1 MEKLNTPL
9 VKVIQRNQI
18 PSPPPD
24 FIENLKNKKVI
35 AVVGSGLSIAVGGP
49 SWENLLFNLVGQACE
64 IHPEASGI
72 IKDAFILVQNKQYLA
87 AASLLKKIFGN
98 YFYKL
103 VAYEISHTHT
113 IKPREKI
120 KGDSGSL
127 IEQLF
132 ECYSKP
138 ERRDLTPSISHRLLT
153 QLPFRGIITT
163 NYDKLLEKAAPD
175 DKKSLVFTRSTLYL
189 SDKLR
194 DSPWFVLKIHG
205 CVDTP
210 RDIVLSQDDYSEV
223 LFAGNFMKNLKAL
236 FQNYEVFWI
245 GYGHNDLTL
254 DLTIDE
260 LRIITE
266 KNGGIA
272 LVKNGNEILKDRFE
286 KADIHPLWVD
296 DYSHFELFLR
306 KLAEETDSPL
316 IFTITTHRNL
326 FDEKYAEYY
335 GKGLAWG
342 LERFG
347 RVGDFQFFNADVSSG
362 SVYLEAKASTIC
374 KYRELIAR
382 NDPVNLLLL
391 REMEIISFDGQEIKF
406 KIGLPDPSINKS
418 TMHNYRGLID
428 QENPEVLGLL
438 SLLPVKQYDRLGEE
452 SRTVVID
459 PVILD
464 LLTQSQEACKKMNV
478 RFRTPHLFK
487 AILKSTSKVY
497 IKDRFTLCDN
507 ELFYNLE
514 RLVEEYVDG
523 HQKPKLGKEYK
534 DFNLAERDE
543 VRIAGIEAI
552 REGADQISARHLV
565 IGILISVNA
574 ISNYVRT
581 KLNPIQFAQ
590 LIAYLRQRDKEST
603 TTLR

>member
-1 MEKLNTPL
+1 MI
-9 VKVIQRNQI
+9 VI
-18 PSPPPD
+18 
-24 FIENLKNKKVI
+24 
-35 AVVGSGLSIAVGGP
+35 VGSGLSIAVGGP
-49 SWENLLFNLVGQACE
+49 SWENLLFNLIADACE
-64 IHPEASGI
+64 IHPEASEI
-72 IKDAFILVQNKQYLA
+72 IKDAFISVQNKQYLA
-87 AASLLKKIFGN
+87 AGSLLKKILGN
-98 YFYKL
+98 YFYKM
-103 VAYEISHTHT
+103 VAYEISHTRT

-120 KGDSGSL
+120 KDDSGHL

-132 ECYSKP
+132 EFCSQP
-138 ERRDLTPSISHRLLT
+138 EPRDLTPSISHRMLT

-163 NYDKLLEKAAPD
+163 NYDQLLEKAAPY
-175 DKKSLVFTRSTLYL
+175 DKKSLVFTRSTLSL
-189 SDKLR
+189 FDRLR
-194 DSPWFVLKIHG
+194 ESPWFILKIHG
-205 CVDTP
+205 CVATP
-210 RDIVLSQDDYSEV
+210 GDIVLSRDDYSEV
-223 LFAGNFMKNLKAL
+223 LFTGNFMKNLKAL
-236 FQNYEVFWI
+236 LQNYEIFWI

-260 LRIITE
+260 LRIIAE

-306 KLAEETDSPL
+306 KLAEETDSLL
-316 IFTITTHRNL
+316 IIKITTHRNL
-326 FDEKYAEYY
+326 FDEKYAKYY
-335 GKGLAWG
+335 GIGLAWG

-347 RVGDFQFFNADVSSG
+347 GVGDFLFFNADVSSG
-362 SVYLEAKASTIC
+362 SVYLEAKASTVH
-374 KYRELIAR
+374 KYREVIAR

-391 REMEIISFDGQEIKF
+391 KELEIISFDGQEIKF
-406 KIGLPDPSINKS
+406 KTGLQDQSINES

-438 SLLPVKQYDRLGEE
+438 SLLPVKLYDRLGEE
-452 SRTVVID
+452 LSTVLID

-478 RFRTPHLFK
+478 PFRTPHLFN

-497 IKDRFTLCDN
+497 IKERFTLCDN
-507 ELFYNLE
+507 ELFYKLE
-514 RLVEEYVDG
+514 RVVEEYVDD
-523 HQKPKLGKEYK
+523 HQEPKPGKEYEN
-534 DFNLAERDE
+534 FNLAEQDE
-543 VRIAGIEAI
+543 IRIAGIEAI

-565 IGILISVNA
+565 IGVLISVNS
-574 ISNYVRT
+574 ISDYVRK

-590 LIAYLRQRDKEST
+590 LIACLRQRDKGST